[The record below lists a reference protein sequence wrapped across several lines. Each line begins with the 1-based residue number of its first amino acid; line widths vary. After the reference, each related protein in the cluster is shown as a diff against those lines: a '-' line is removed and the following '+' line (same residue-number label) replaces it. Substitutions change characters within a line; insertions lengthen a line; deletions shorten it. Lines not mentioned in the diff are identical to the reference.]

1 MNFLE
6 NYSRRYL
13 VSDEFYD
20 CAKASINNRYIYDL
34 YFPMVNK
41 QILRKDIP
49 EGYFDEDLRV
59 TNLSLKDVLQKY
71 EGKAVYIDFWASWC
85 GPCKKDISE
94 SGEAKAYLKKK
105 DIVYLYIGCKE
116 DPKKWINVSE
126 KYGITENQYME
137 VYSEKSPLAEYF
149 KIKSKAL
156 KKNPPVLLICRRTA
170 FLHFLLISQGQTMSL
185 PFVAITFLYHAK
197 LSLGMRS

>member
-6 NYSRRYL
+6 NYTRRYL

-71 EGKAVYIDFWASWC
+71 EGKAVYIDFGASWC

-149 KIKSKAL
+149 KIKPIPRYILLNKEHKVVNAKAPRPIPSQRSDFDEEISRLTSVRHWGTKAL
-156 KKNPPVLLICRRTA
+156 E
-170 FLHFLLISQGQTMSL
+170 
-185 PFVAITFLYHAK
+185 
-197 LSLGMRS
+197 

>member
-1 MNFLE
+1 M
-6 NYSRRYL
+6 
-13 VSDEFYD
+13 
-20 CAKASINNRYIYDL
+20 
-34 YFPMVNK
+34 
-41 QILRKDIP
+41 
-49 EGYFDEDLRV
+49 RV

-85 GPCKKDISE
+85 GPCKQDISE

-149 KIKSKAL
+149 KIKSIPRYILLNKEHKVVNAKAPRPIPLQRSDFDEEISRLTSVRHWGTKAL
-156 KKNPPVLLICRRTA
+156 E
-170 FLHFLLISQGQTMSL
+170 
-185 PFVAITFLYHAK
+185 
-197 LSLGMRS
+197 